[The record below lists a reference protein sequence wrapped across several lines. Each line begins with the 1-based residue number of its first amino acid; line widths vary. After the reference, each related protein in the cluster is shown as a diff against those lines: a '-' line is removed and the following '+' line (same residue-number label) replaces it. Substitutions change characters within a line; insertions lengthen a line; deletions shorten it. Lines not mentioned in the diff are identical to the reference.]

1 MKKNIC
7 RTISIVMLICIACSC
22 LSISAY
28 AMDYDSDTNEY
39 EQIADDIAS
48 QYIANP
54 STDIVPEHTSNSIL
68 EIYNQIYEVVYDSE
82 TDTFNAAYGGA
93 YVEDDML
100 IVLYVGNSNDLIEVL
115 DEVLTGKEDVVTFE
129 SVTNSYN
136 ALYNAKKQMDAL
148 MAASKSD
155 TWSGET
161 TNNVINTISQY
172 YIDEQNN
179 KLHITV
185 KPTAETLTMMVAAD
199 TSVVSLLGEA
209 NQEIIEYEYN
219 DLDFELYSDT
229 ETVYPG
235 QAFYNIATNSAGQI
249 IRMSRSSIGLRGQYI
264 GSDGVPH
271 FGFLTVDH
279 GFPYN
284 DYAFVL
290 HGTTLY
296 LLGEAKWGVRNN
308 HLGVDAAFVA
318 LEDGYDMTNT
328 VYFSSYYP
336 ASGTAACESVSAPSS
351 GGDSIY
357 FRNYY
362 TYMPSGYAI
371 YSNGSTTGRTS
382 GTIVAYDTTIN
393 IDGSV
398 FYHYC
403 TVTNPFTHGDS
414 GGVMY
419 SNATSGG
426 TYDSYITVG
435 MVEGGSEADNIA
447 FISTYHRLRTALN
460 ENSSSMGD
468 ITFLTLY

>member
-7 RTISIVMLICIACSC
+7 RSISIVMLICLACSI

-28 AMDYDSDTNEY
+28 AADYDGGADQF
-39 EQIADDIAS
+39 EQIADNIAS
-48 QYIANP
+48 QYIMDS
-54 STDIVPEHTSNSIL
+54 STDIVSDNTSNSIL
-68 EIYNQIYEVVYDSE
+68 EIYNQIYEIVYDSE

-93 YVEDDML
+93 YVEDDKL
-100 IVLYVGNSNDLIEVL
+100 IVLYVGPNNNLLDIL
-115 DEVLTGKEDVVTFE
+115 DEALTGEENVVVFE

-136 ALYNAKKQMDAL
+136 ELYNAKKQMDLL
-148 MAASKSD
+148 MAASKNDSLYGD
-155 TWSGET
+155 N
-161 TNNVINTISQY
+161 TNNVINTVSQY

-185 KPTAETLTMMVAAD
+185 KPTAETQTMRVAANP
-199 TSVVSLLGEA
+199 SAVSLLGEG
-209 NQEIIEYEYN
+209 NQELIEYEYN
-219 DLDFELYSDT
+219 DIDFELYSDT

-249 IRMSRSSIGLRGQYI
+249 IYMARSSIGLRGQYI
-264 GSDGVPH
+264 GSDGIPH
-271 FGFLTVDH
+271 FGFLTVEH

-290 HGTTLY
+290 HGNTLY
-296 LLGEAKWGVRNN
+296 LLGEAKWGVMNDN
-308 HLGVDAAFVA
+308 LGVDAAFVV
-318 LEDGYDMTNT
+318 LEDDYEMTNT

-336 ASGTAACESVSAPSS
+336 ASGRAACESVSGPSS
-351 GGDSIY
+351 GGNSIY

-393 IDGSV
+393 IDGNV

-414 GGVMY
+414 GGIMY
-419 SNATSGG
+419 SNASSGG
-426 TYDSYITVG
+426 TYDNYITVG
-435 MVEGGSEADNIA
+435 MVEGGSAADNIA
-447 FISTYHRLRTALN
+447 FISTYHRLKTALN